1 LVQMRQTSV
10 KIPCWHWLH
19 MRHNSSA
26 TSDELPSSAK
36 TNSTHAVYS
45 DLRPCETASANVVA
59 VPSPPRRCIKLQET
73 TALANRYDTA
83 RDIFGG
89 TELQVERHGHVVFQ
103 QVLDLIFVYLEPSS
117 APSSCPVQTLCHAV
131 GGVLFHRTRGADSL
145 SDALACESSRA
156 SRRREGIGLRT
167 FPPFCT
173 PWPKKLI
180 TSLIMTRT
188 FSLLAGPPHACT
200 TASRSAVQ
208 LQAERYGASYIPSR
222 PYLPCGCVHALA
234 QWVYRRGFELHAGG
248 SLKPRD
254 DDDYWTAHAPAAH
267 ATRKKHGASRSTGR
281 K

>member
-1 LVQMRQTSV
+1 MRGVANTVQAIDGDHGRTLKLTQSRLNIQRATSSLGADVGKGSPVLVQMRQTSV

-59 VPSPPRRCIKLQET
+59 VPSPPRRCITLQET
-73 TALANRYDTA
+73 TAFANRYDTA

-145 SDALACESSRA
+145 SDALACKAPELRAAGKESA
-156 SRRREGIGLRT
+156 YA
-167 FPPFCT
+167 PF
-173 PWPKKLI
+173 
-180 TSLIMTRT
+180 R
-188 FSLLAGPPHACT
+188 H
-200 TASRSAVQ
+200 SA
-208 LQAERYGASYIPSR
+208 
-222 PYLPCGCVHALA
+222 
-234 QWVYRRGFELHAGG
+234 RRG
-248 SLKPRD
+248 R
-254 DDDYWTAHAPAAH
+254 
-267 ATRKKHGASRSTGR
+267 RS
-281 K
+281 

>member
-1 LVQMRQTSV
+1 
-10 KIPCWHWLH
+10 

-45 DLRPCETASANVVA
+45 HLRPCETAYANVVA

-73 TALANRYDTA
+73 KALANRYDVTA

-131 GGVLFHRTRGADSL
+131 GGVQFHRTRGADSL
-145 SDALACESSRA
+145 SDALSCESSRT
-156 SRRREGIGLRT
+156 SSRREGIGLRT

-188 FSLLAGPPHACT
+188 FSLLAGPPHACS

-208 LQAERYGASYIPSR
+208 LQAERYGASYITYPRALPFPAGACMPS
-222 PYLPCGCVHALA
+222 PDGPIGVVSSC
-234 QWVYRRGFELHAGG
+234 
-248 SLKPRD
+248 
-254 DDDYWTAHAPAAH
+254 
-267 ATRKKHGASRSTGR
+267 TRVEV
-281 K
+281 